1 MLCSLYCNI
10 LDCDYE
16 CTWTEHGWE
25 VLPKYNLANGFK
37 PIKPYHVEIKYDQN
51 KELDKEKS
59 NNGL

>member
-1 MLCSLYCNI
+1 